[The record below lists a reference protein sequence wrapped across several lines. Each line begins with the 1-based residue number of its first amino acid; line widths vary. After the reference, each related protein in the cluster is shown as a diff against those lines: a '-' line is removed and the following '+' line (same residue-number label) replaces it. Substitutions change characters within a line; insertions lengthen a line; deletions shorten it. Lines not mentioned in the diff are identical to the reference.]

1 MHIFFII
8 KHQSPLFTDF
18 RIITFIF
25 KKLEQYTQFYSYKH
39 CPFIQSLHS
48 TLVLNVSKNA
58 IIFRHHRMFN
68 PWLFAPNQI
77 QFSQKLWLICNR
89 LNLDKMKFLQNLATF
104 CHFLFMHRL
113 PFSDSLRKQT
123 RGLNL
128 SYNATLLY
136 SVSFPCA

>member
-1 MHIFFII
+1 MNIFFII
-8 KHQSPLFTDF
+8 KHPNPFFTDF
-18 RIITFIF
+18 RIITFAF
-25 KKLEQYTQFYSYKH
+25 KKLESYTQFDSYKH
-39 CPFIQSLHS
+39 CPFIQNSYG
-48 TLVLNVSKNA
+48 TLVLNVSEYA

-89 LNLDKMKFLQNLATF
+89 LNLDKMQFLQNLATI
-104 CHFLFMHRL
+104 CHFLPMRRL

-123 RGLNL
+123 RGSNL

>member
-1 MHIFFII
+1 MDIFFII
-8 KHQSPLFTDF
+8 KHQSPSFTDF
-18 RIITFIF
+18 RIITFVF
-25 KKLEQYTQFYSYKH
+25 KKLEQYTQFNSYKH
-39 CPFIQSLHS
+39 CSFTQSLHG
-48 TLVLNVSKNA
+48 TPTLNVSEYA
-58 IIFRHHRMFN
+58 IIFRHCRMFN

-89 LNLDKMKFLQNLATF
+89 LNLDKMQFLQNIATI
-104 CHFLFMHRL
+104 CHFLPMLRL

-123 RGLNL
+123 RGSNL